1 MINPTLPILLVD
13 DEQKILFSYSLMLKS
28 SGIHNVLSLQ
38 DSREVVPFLEKQDV
52 SIIVLDLVMPHISG
66 IELLNQIRLEF
77 PHIPI
82 IVMTALNELEKA
94 VQCMKA
100 GASDYLV
107 KPVEE
112 SRFLSSI
119 QNVLEVNNLKD
130 EITSL
135 KRHLLSGELEH
146 SDAFAGIITKSK
158 KMTAIFRYIEAIA
171 ESQKPILITGE
182 TGVGK
187 ELLARSVH
195 MVSGLKGS
203 HVAVNVAGLDDT
215 IFSDTLFGHRKGAYT
230 GADKDRQGL
239 ITKASEG
246 TLLLD
251 EIGDLNKSSQVKILR
266 LLEEKIYYPLGSDA
280 PEKSDARVIACCN
293 QEIPTLIEADKFRK
307 DLYYRLCAHH
317 IHLPPLR
324 ERAED
329 IPLLLDHFLEDA
341 SKSLKKEKPVP
352 SCEVV
357 ALLSSYDFPGNI
369 RELQAMVHHA
379 VAEHKTGRLSLKGFR
394 KFIKKDVTLQ
404 TGSLPV
410 PSDGNNAS
418 INEIFGHFPGLKEM
432 EDYLITEAMKSAD
445 NNQGAAAALLG
456 ISRQALNQRLKKKEK
471 SS

>member
-1 MINPTLPILLVD
+1 MTNPALPILLVD
-13 DEQKILFSYSLMLKS
+13 DEQKILFSYGLMLKS
-28 SGIHNVLSLQ
+28 AGIHNVHSLQ
-38 DSREVVPFLEKQDV
+38 DSREVIPLLEKQDV

-66 IELLNQIRLEF
+66 IELLSKIRLEF

-119 QNVLEVNNLKD
+119 HKVLEVTYLKD

-146 SDAFAGIITKSK
+146 RDAFTGIITNSK
-158 KMTAIFRYIEAIA
+158 KMLAIFKYIEAIA

-195 MVSGLKGS
+195 RVSGLSGN
-203 HVAVNVAGLDDT
+203 HIAVNVAGLDDT
-215 IFSDTLFGHRKGAYT
+215 MFSDTLFGHRKGAYT
-230 GADKDRQGL
+230 GADREREGL

-251 EIGDLNKSSQVKILR
+251 EVGDLNMSSQVKILR
-266 LLEEKIYYPLGSDA
+266 LLEEKIYYPLGSDS
-280 PEKSDARVIACCN
+280 PEKSDARIIACCN
-293 QEIPTLIEADKFRK
+293 QEIPTLIEAEKFRK

-324 ERAED
+324 ERPED
-329 IPLLLDHFLEDA
+329 IPLLLDYFLEEA

-352 SCEVV
+352 TCEVV
-357 ALLSSYDFPGNI
+357 ALLASYDFPGNI
-369 RELQAMVHHA
+369 RELQAMIHHA
-379 VAEHKTGRLSLKGFR
+379 VAEHKSGKLSMKGFR
-394 KFIKKDVTLQ
+394 KFIKKDVPLQ

-410 PSDGNNAS
+410 PSEGNSSS
-418 INEIFGHFPGLKEM
+418 INEILGHFPTLKEM
-432 EDYLITEAMKSAD
+432 EEHLISEAMKSVD
-445 NNQGAAAALLG
+445 DKQGAAATLLG
-456 ISRQALNQRLKKKEK
+456 ISRQALNQRLKKKER